1 LSLPIYRSRAQAQS
15 GTSGNASTTDQLT
28 LAEVFRENDVVH
40 NESYVSVDVGG
51 AAVDRERL
59 EDNRRDRSKQAI
71 LLIEVKLDGDGDV
84 ADARVVSGPVEL
96 RQAALNSVRGW
107 HFDDNNES
115 TRQIIITYH
124 PEPPES
130 TKPSRPEEQSAQSAT
145 GSPVYPHL
153 LSADEPVYPSR
164 ARAAQ
169 IAGITQVKVTVRDG
183 KVVET
188 VKSGPPIPFL
198 YFAMIQ
204 NIRNWRFD
212 PSVNASF
219 VTRFT
224 YQIDKRL
231 AQDTKIEAQLPQQAT
246 ITVR

>member
-1 LSLPIYRSRAQAQS
+1 M
-15 GTSGNASTTDQLT
+15 

-153 LSADEPVYPSR
+153 LSADEPVYPPR
-164 ARAAQ
+164 TRAAQ

-204 NIRNWRFD
+204 NIRSWKFD

-231 AQDTKIEAQLPQQAT
+231 AQDTKIEAQLPRQAT